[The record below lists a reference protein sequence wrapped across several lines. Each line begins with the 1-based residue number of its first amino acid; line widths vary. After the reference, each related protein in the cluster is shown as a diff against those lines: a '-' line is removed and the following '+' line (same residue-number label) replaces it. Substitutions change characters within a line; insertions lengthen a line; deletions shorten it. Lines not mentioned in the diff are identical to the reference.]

1 MESFPIDSLPTAG
14 DIHMAC
20 FIGVKNAPE
29 LKERFQNQDETL
41 SFALVEST
49 LIMDVF
55 QLLLAATKAAH
66 DNETG
71 NLTTK
76 VLSSE
81 IIYNL
86 SPSKSIAESL
96 KRFAISETTTS
107 LIAAKIGGDPDEVME
122 DMSRTVEGNLVSFS
136 KLDQEKD
143 MVRLRQYYKIDPKV
157 TEDKD
162 ILNWITG
169 AIATKDIQ

>member
-1 MESFPIDSLPTAG
+1 MESFPIESLPTAG

-20 FIGVKNAPE
+20 FVGVKNAPE

-41 SFALVEST
+41 SLALVEST

-96 KRFAISETTTS
+96 KRFAISENTTS
-107 LIAAKIGGDPDEVME
+107 LIAVKIGGNPDEVME

-169 AIATKDIQ
+169 AMATKDIQ

>member
-1 MESFPIDSLPTAG
+1 MESFPIDTLPTAG

-20 FIGVKNAPE
+20 FTAVKNAPD
-29 LKERFQNQDETL
+29 LKEKLQNQDKSLT
-41 SFALVEST
+41 FAIVESN

-71 NLTTK
+71 KLATQTI
-76 VLSSE
+76 STE

-86 SPSKSIAESL
+86 SPSKNIAESL
-96 KRFAISETTTS
+96 KRFGISEDTTS
-107 LIAAKIGGDPDEVME
+107 LIAVKIGGNADEIME
-122 DMSRTVEGNLVSFS
+122 EMSRTVEGNLVSFS

-157 TEDKD
+157 SEDKD
-162 ILNWITG
+162 ILNWIIG
-169 AIATKDIQ
+169 AIAMKNVQ

>member
-1 MESFPIDSLPTAG
+1 MESFPIESLPTAG

-20 FIGVKNAPE
+20 FTAVKNAPD
-29 LKERFQNQDETL
+29 LKEKLQNQDKSLT
-41 SFALVEST
+41 FAIIEST

-71 NLTTK
+71 KLATQSI
-76 VLSSE
+76 SSE

-86 SPSKSIAESL
+86 SPSKNIAESL
-96 KRFAISETTTS
+96 KRFGISEDTTS
-107 LIAAKIGGDPDEVME
+107 LIAIKIGGNPEEIME
-122 DMSRTVEGNLVSFS
+122 DMSQTVDGNLVSFS

-143 MVRLRQYYKIDPKV
+143 MVKLRQYYKIDPKV
-157 TEDKD
+157 TDDKE
-162 ILNWITG
+162 ILNWIIS
-169 AIATKDIQ
+169 AIAMKNVQ

>member
-1 MESFPIDSLPTAG
+1 MESFPIESLPTAG

-20 FIGVKNAPE
+20 FTAVKNAPD
-29 LKERFQNQDETL
+29 LKEKLQNQDKSLT
-41 SFALVEST
+41 FAIVESN

-66 DNETG
+66 DNEAGKLATQ
-71 NLTTK
+71 TI
-76 VLSSE
+76 SSE

-86 SPSKSIAESL
+86 SPSKNIAESL
-96 KRFAISETTTS
+96 KRFGITEDTTS
-107 LIAAKIGGDPDEVME
+107 MIAIKIGGNPDAIME
-122 DMSRTVEGNLVSFS
+122 EMSKTVEGNLVSFS

-143 MVRLRQYYKIDPKV
+143 MSKLRQYYKIDPKV

-162 ILNWITG
+162 ILNWIVG
-169 AIATKDIQ
+169 AIAMKNVQ

>member
-66 DNETG
+66 DNEAG

-107 LIAAKIGGDPDEVME
+107 LIAVKIGGDPDEVME

>member
-20 FIGVKNAPE
+20 FTAVKNAPD
-29 LKERFQNQDETL
+29 LKEKLQNQDKSLT
-41 SFALVEST
+41 FAIVESN

-71 NLTTK
+71 KLATQTI
-76 VLSSE
+76 SSE

-86 SPSKSIAESL
+86 SPSKNIAESL
-96 KRFAISETTTS
+96 KRFGITEDTTS
-107 LIAAKIGGDPDEVME
+107 LIAVKIGGNPDEIME
-122 DMSRTVEGNLVSFS
+122 EMSRTVDGNLVSFS

-143 MVRLRQYYKIDPKV
+143 MTKLRQYYKIDPKV
-157 TEDKD
+157 TEDKE
-162 ILNWITG
+162 ILNWIIG
-169 AIATKDIQ
+169 AIAMKNVQ

>member
-20 FIGVKNAPE
+20 FTAVKNAPD
-29 LKERFQNQDETL
+29 LKEKLQNQDKSLT
-41 SFALVEST
+41 FAIVEST

-71 NLTTK
+71 KLATQTI
-76 VLSSE
+76 SSE

-86 SPSKSIAESL
+86 SPSKNIAESL
-96 KRFAISETTTS
+96 KRFGISEDTTS
-107 LIAAKIGGDPDEVME
+107 LIAVKIGGNPDEIME
-122 DMSRTVEGNLVSFS
+122 EMSRTVDGILVSFS
-136 KLDQEKD
+136 KLDQDKD
-143 MVRLRQYYKIDPKV
+143 MVKLRQYYKIDPKV
-157 TEDKD
+157 TEDKE
-162 ILNWITG
+162 ILNWIIS
-169 AIATKDIQ
+169 AIAMKNVQ

>member
-20 FIGVKNAPE
+20 FTAVKNAPD
-29 LKERFQNQDETL
+29 LKEKLQNQDKSLT
-41 SFALVEST
+41 FAIVESN

-71 NLTTK
+71 KLATQTI
-76 VLSSE
+76 SSE

-86 SPSKSIAESL
+86 SPSKNIAESL
-96 KRFAISETTTS
+96 KRFGITEDTTS
-107 LIAAKIGGDPDEVME
+107 LIAVKIGGNPDEIME
-122 DMSRTVEGNLVSFS
+122 EMSRTVDGNLVSFS

-143 MVRLRQYYKIDPKV
+143 MAKLRQYYKIDPKV
-157 TEDKD
+157 TEDKE
-162 ILNWITG
+162 ILNWIIG
-169 AIATKDIQ
+169 AIAMKNVQ

>member
-20 FIGVKNAPE
+20 FTGVKNAPE

-66 DNETG
+66 DNEAG

-96 KRFAISETTTS
+96 KRFAISENTTS
-107 LIAAKIGGDPDEVME
+107 LIAVKIGGNPDEVME

>member
-1 MESFPIDSLPTAG
+1 MESFPIESLPTAG

-20 FIGVKNAPE
+20 FVGVKNAPE

-96 KRFAISETTTS
+96 KRFAISEDTTS
-107 LIAAKIGGDPDEVME
+107 LIAVKIGGNPDEVME

>member
-20 FIGVKNAPE
+20 FTAVKNAPD
-29 LKERFQNQDETL
+29 LKEKLQNQDKSLT
-41 SFALVEST
+41 FAIVESN

-71 NLTTK
+71 KLATQTI
-76 VLSSE
+76 SSE

-86 SPSKSIAESL
+86 SPSKNIAESL
-96 KRFAISETTTS
+96 KRFGITEDTTS
-107 LIAAKIGGDPDEVME
+107 LIAVKIGGNPDEIIE
-122 DMSRTVEGNLVSFS
+122 EMSRTVDGNLVSFS

-143 MVRLRQYYKIDPKV
+143 MTKLRQYYKIDPKV
-157 TEDKD
+157 TEDKE
-162 ILNWITG
+162 ILNWIIG
-169 AIATKDIQ
+169 AIAMKNVQ

>member
-96 KRFAISETTTS
+96 KRFAISENTTS
-107 LIAAKIGGDPDEVME
+107 LIAVKIGGNPDEVME

-169 AIATKDIQ
+169 AMATKDIQ